1 MNSRLLSNIRVRKW
15 KRGYNKK
22 ARYLAPAAQI
32 YIAILRLLHPSPLY
46 AENLSIKKTYPN
58 MKLLYTL
65 AATLLTLAATTTAAP
80 QLPLP
85 LDSVTGVVGSL
96 PIVGGVV
103 GGAFPVKGR
112 QAPDEEPESED
123 SE

>member
-1 MNSRLLSNIRVRKW
+1 
-15 KRGYNKK
+15 
-22 ARYLAPAAQI
+22 
-32 YIAILRLLHPSPLY
+32 
-46 AENLSIKKTYPN
+46 

-65 AATLLTLAATTTAAP
+65 AATLLTFAAATTAAP

-85 LDSVTGVVGSL
+85 LDSVTGVVGGL
-96 PIVGGVV
+96 PVVGGVV

-112 QAPDEEPESED
+112 QAPDEDPEDLDPEDMD